1 MNKVAII
8 GTAQTKYQKNNPA
21 SRAEMA
27 FEVTSKALEDAGLTI
42 KDIDNTVTHCND
54 YWDGRT
60 ISCIALTEATGS
72 DKVHTTN
79 ISGDGAY
86 GALMGMMRI
95 LSGHF
100 KVALVVAESKGSET
114 VPGIIT
120 NAMFD
125 PIYERMLGIDA
136 VNSAALQARRYMS
149 QQGVTAEQC
158 AMVSVK
164 NHKNAKNNPYAHLPM
179 DLTVEDVMK
188 SRILADPIKLYDSS
202 PVSDGACALI
212 LAEESVAIERC
223 KKPVWIK
230 GVGVSTDF
238 YHLGDRDLAESEAL
252 TAAAKKAYAMAGIS
266 APLKE
271 IDVAEVYDAF
281 SYMELMWM
289 EGLGL
294 VEPGQAGSAIENGV
308 TQMKG
313 VLPINPSGGVLS
325 SHAILV
331 AGLARIAEA
340 ALQVRGEA
348 GARQVDGAS
357 TALAHGSIGAC
368 GQGHCLFV
376 LGR

>member
-42 KDIDNTVTHCND
+42 RDIDNTVTHCND

-100 KVALVVAESKGSET
+100 KIALVVAESKGSET

-149 QQGVTAEQC
+149 RKGVTAEQC

-188 SRILADPIKLYDSS
+188 SRVLADPIKLYDSS

-212 LAEESVAIERC
+212 LAEESVATARC
-223 KKPVWIK
+223 QKPVWIK

-252 TAAAKKAYAMAGIS
+252 AAAAKKAYAMAGIS
-266 APLKE
+266 APWKE

-281 SYMELMWM
+281 SYLELMWM

-294 VEPGQAGSAIENGV
+294 VEPGQAGSAIEKGL

-313 VLPINPSGGVLS
+313 LLPINPSGGVLS

-340 ALQVRGEA
+340 ALQLKGEA

>member
-8 GTAQTKYQKNNPA
+8 GTAQTMYQKNNPA

-27 FEVTSKALEDAGLTI
+27 FEVTSEALEDAGLTI

-100 KVALVVAESKGSET
+100 KIALVVAESKGSES

-136 VNSAALQARRYMS
+136 VSSAALQARRYMS
-149 QQGVTAEQC
+149 RKGATAEQF

-179 DLTVEDVMK
+179 DLTVEDVMN
-188 SRILADPIKLYDSS
+188 SRVLADPIKLYDSS

-212 LAEESVAIERC
+212 LAEESVAMEKC
-223 KKPVWIK
+223 KKPVWIR
-230 GVGVSTDF
+230 GVGASTDF
-238 YHLGDRDLAESEAL
+238 YHLGDRDLAESESL
-252 TAAAKKAYAMAGIS
+252 TSAAKKAYDMAGIS

-294 VEPGQAGSAIENGV
+294 VEPGRAGFAIEKGL
-308 TQMKG
+308 TQMNG

-340 ALQVRGEA
+340 VLQLRGEA
-348 GARQVDGAS
+348 GARQVDGARI
-357 TALAHGSIGAC
+357 ALAHGSVGAC
-368 GQGHCLFV
+368 GQGHCVFI
-376 LGR
+376 LGT